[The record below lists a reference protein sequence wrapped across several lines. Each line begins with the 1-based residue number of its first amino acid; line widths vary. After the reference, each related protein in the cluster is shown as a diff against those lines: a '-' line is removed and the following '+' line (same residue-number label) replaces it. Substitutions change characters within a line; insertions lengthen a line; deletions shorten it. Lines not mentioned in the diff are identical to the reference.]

1 MDSMIEPEGPKRRRL
16 NADQRRALKAATVSV
31 FVQRY
36 GRRAQRG
43 VEPNDRRYSREV
55 EKALKQLKPEELDSL
70 MRDDEE
76 WYALPD
82 QIFEPRL

>member
-1 MDSMIEPEGPKRRRL
+1 MIDAGKHTRRAL

-31 FVQRY
+31 FLRQY
-36 GRRAQRG
+36 GRKAQRG

-55 EKALKQLKPEELDSL
+55 EKALKQLKPEVLDAL

-76 WYALPD
+76 
-82 QIFEPRL
+82 

>member
-1 MDSMIEPEGPKRRRL
+1 MDCMVDAGKHTRRVL

-31 FVQRY
+31 FLRQY
-36 GRRAQRG
+36 GRKAQRG

-55 EKALKQLKPEELDSL
+55 EKALKQLKPEVLDAL

-76 WYALPD
+76 
-82 QIFEPRL
+82 

>member
-1 MDSMIEPEGPKRRRL
+1 MVDADKPRRRTL
-16 NADQRRALKAATVSV
+16 NAEQKRALKVATVSV
-31 FVQRY
+31 FLRNY

-55 EKALKQLKPEELDSL
+55 EKALKQLRPEELDAL

-76 WYALPD
+76 
-82 QIFEPRL
+82 